1 MVVPS
6 TCLLHLKKEVGS
18 FDASSAQVKKEP
30 GVTPASFIRV
40 KKEHG
45 AAVPPSM
52 KKARRLAEDAA
63 RQLEYQ
69 APDGP
74 EGFLGLR
81 AVVSASFNEVRPE
94 TLEFVLAWSRQ
105 DARKSEAER

>member
-69 APDGP
+69 APDVP
-74 EGFLGLR
+74 EG
-81 AVVSASFNEVRPE
+81 FNEVRPE